1 MAKSM
6 TTRKVSQ
13 SDAVGTIANT
23 AVASAIDNIT
33 PTVSAISATEVSSN
47 TKKTTTTSQSP
58 KKKYNPDDGIM
69 CRSITVGGLWLDGVK
84 SGNVYRWV
92 EYGDETE
99 VEYRDLV
106 AMIRSRS
113 NYIYAP
119 TFIIEDEE
127 FVSEFPQL
135 KKFYDEQYSI
145 ADLRGV
151 LNLPVNSM
159 IETIKTLPPGAAS
172 SLKNIA
178 STAIVNGTLD
188 SVKKIKALDEY
199 FGTELN
205 LLASLFQ

>member
-1 MAKSM
+1 M
-6 TTRKVSQ
+6 TTRKASQ
-13 SDAVGTIANT
+13 SN
-23 AVASAIDNIT
+23 
-33 PTVSAISATEVSSN
+33 ATE
-47 TKKTTTTSQSP
+47 TTTTVDTTSVAEEEKATDVKNEKTAASQTA
-58 KKKYNPDDGIM
+58 KKKYNSDDGIM

-84 SGNVYRWV
+84 SGNIYRWV

-127 FVSEFPQL
+127 FVSEFSQL
-135 KKFYDEQYSI
+135 KKFYDEQYSVT
-145 ADLRGV
+145 DLRGV

-178 STAIVNGTLD
+178 STAIVNGALD
-188 SVKKIKALDEY
+188 SVRKIRALDEY

>member
-33 PTVSAISATEVSSN
+33 PTVSAIPVTEVSSN
-47 TKKTTTTSQSP
+47 TKKTTTTSQSA

>member
-6 TTRKVSQ
+6 TPRKISTTPTADVSTENVEETKNVVENNE
-13 SDAVGTIANT
+13 ATENKPITNT
-23 AVASAIDNIT
+23 A
-33 PTVSAISATEVSSN
+33 PT
-47 TKKTTTTSQSP
+47 SP
-58 KKKYNPDDGIM
+58 VKKKYNPDDGIM
-69 CRSITVGGLWLDGVK
+69 CRSITVGGLWLDGIK

-106 AMIRSRS
+106 AMVRSRS

-127 FVSEFPQL
+127 FVADFPQL
-135 KKFYDEQYSI
+135 KKFYENQYSI
-145 ADLRGV
+145 ADLKGI

-188 SVKKIKALDEY
+188 SMKKIRALDEY
-199 FGTELN
+199 YGTELN
-205 LLASLFQ
+205 LLASLFS